1 MEAGACD
8 APQVNQ
14 PAPIGGLLFA
24 PSCEGRGEGNEM
36 TLKNL
41 TPHEIRIVGTSVETL
56 AVLPPSG
63 SVARVSMTRE
73 VVGEVAG
80 LPVYRSQYGF
90 VVGLPDAEA
99 GVALVVSAMVR
110 LAVPG
115 RADVYSPGELVRGTD
130 GQPTGCRGLE
140 GNL

>member
-1 MEAGACD
+1 MEI
-8 APQVNQ
+8 V
-14 PAPIGGLLFA
+14 
-24 PSCEGRGEGNEM
+24 
-36 TLKNL
+36 NL
-41 TPHEIRIVGTSVETL
+41 TPHEIVVVGTETSPM
-56 AVLPPSG
+56 AALPPSG
-63 SVARVSMTRE
+63 EVARVAMTRE

-90 VVGLPDAEA
+90 VIGLPEPVD

-115 RADVYSPGELVRGTD
+115 RRDVFSPGELVRNGG
-130 GQPTGCRGLE
+130 GQPVGCRGLE

>member
-1 MEAGACD
+1 
-8 APQVNQ
+8 
-14 PAPIGGLLFA
+14 
-24 PSCEGRGEGNEM
+24 M

-41 TPHEIRIVGTSVETL
+41 TPHTITVVGSSGEAL

-63 SVARVSMTRE
+63 QVARVSMTRE

-80 LPVYRSQYGF
+80 LPVYRSQYGS

-110 LAVPG
+110 LATPG
-115 RADVYSPGELVRGTD
+115 RADVFSPGELVRGAD
-130 GQPTGCRGLE
+130 GQPVGCRGLE

>member
-1 MEAGACD
+1 MK
-8 APQVNQ
+8 
-14 PAPIGGLLFA
+14 IT
-24 PSCEGRGEGNEM
+24 M

-41 TPHEIRIVGTSVETL
+41 TPHQIVVVGASGETL

-63 SVARVSMTRE
+63 NVARVAMTRE
-73 VVGEVAG
+73 IVGEVAG
-80 LPVYRSQYGF
+80 LPVYRSQYGSL
-90 VVGLPDAEA
+90 VGLPAEDA

-115 RADVYSPGELVRGTD
+115 RSDVYSPGELVRGAD
-130 GQPTGCRGLE
+130 GQPVGCRGLE